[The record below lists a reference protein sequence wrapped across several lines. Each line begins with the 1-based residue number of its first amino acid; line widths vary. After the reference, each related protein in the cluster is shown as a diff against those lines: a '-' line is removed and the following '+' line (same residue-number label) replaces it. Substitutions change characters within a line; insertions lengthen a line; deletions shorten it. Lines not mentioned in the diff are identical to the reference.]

1 MANLNYLM
9 DWYLDK
15 IEYPLKENQ
24 RYQDGESSSVYVV
37 FNNVTNLTKIGITK
51 NIKNR
56 IRSLETSS
64 GVNLDLLLAIDLQED
79 YDEKA
84 GLIELM
90 LHDFYKNKRG
100 VGEWFNLNVKDV
112 IQIRTLFYFIYGEMV
127 YDNLK
132 EINEKL
138 KTKI

>member
-1 MANLNYLM
+1 M
-9 DWYLDK
+9 
-15 IEYPLKENQ
+15 
-24 RYQDGESSSVYVV
+24 
-37 FNNVTNLTKIGITK
+37 FNNVTNLNKIGITK

-132 EINEKL
+132 EINEKR
-138 KTKI
+138 KTKL

>member
-138 KTKI
+138 KTKL